1 MFESTFFFAFV
12 LSLAIAVVS
21 ILGGIVPNL
30 IKLTHTGT
38 QIFMSCVAGFLIGVS
53 FLHIIPHGLEHL
65 QEFYPNN
72 AVHLCVSWIVIGIAV
87 MYCVMRFSNFHQ
99 HENDSNLAPSAT
111 SSKLTWIGVL
121 IGMALH
127 TMVEGFAL
135 GTSIVSD
142 RSSLVMS
149 SSLSLAIFFAILIHK
164 PLDALTVVG
173 VMKVSG
179 LSTKRRWVVN
189 GVFAAICPIMT
200 FLTMFVLYQFGE
212 VVEHAIGVIL
222 SAVAGALLCVAMSDL
237 LPEAQYHRHDIGKIL
252 VAFLFGLLIAFLLT
266 FIE

>member
-1 MFESTFFFAFV
+1 MFESTIFFAFV
-12 LSLAIAVVS
+12 LSLAIALVS

-53 FLHIIPHGLEHL
+53 FLHIIPYGLEHL
-65 QEFYPNN
+65 QEFYPNT
-72 AVHLCVSWIVIGIAV
+72 AIHLCVTWVVLGIAV

-99 HENDSNLAPSAT
+99 HENDSKFTNST
-111 SSKLTWIGVL
+111 TNSKLTWIGVL
-121 IGMALH
+121 IGMTLH

-135 GTSIVSD
+135 GTSIESD
-142 RSSLVMS
+142 RSSFAMS
-149 SSLSLAIFFAILIHK
+149 STLSIAIFLAILVHK
-164 PLDALTVVG
+164 PLDALTVIG

-179 LSTKRRWVVN
+179 LSTSRRWVVN

-200 FLTMFVLYQFGE
+200 FLTMFALYKFGE
-212 VVEHAIGVIL
+212 VIEHAIGVIL

-237 LPEAQYHRHDIGKIL
+237 LPEAQCHRHDIGKML